1 MWRRPEAKT
10 EKFSKNKLKMKR
22 TISGLNLD
30 IAHEEA
36 RGNRI
41 IEKSDKI
48 DRGKKS
54 EKSEKKIIMV
64 IVEVKE

>member
-1 MWRRPEAKT
+1 
-10 EKFSKNKLKMKR
+10 MKR

-54 EKSEKKIIMV
+54 EKSEKKIILV